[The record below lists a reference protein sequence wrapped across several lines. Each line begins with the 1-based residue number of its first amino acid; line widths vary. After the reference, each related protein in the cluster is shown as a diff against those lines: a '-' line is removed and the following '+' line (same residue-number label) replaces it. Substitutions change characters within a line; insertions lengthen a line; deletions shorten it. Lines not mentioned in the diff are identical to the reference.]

1 MRVLI
6 PAWHYRARVIVQRA
20 WGWSPVEELVLLH
33 LDASPGT
40 METVRA
46 RLGLRPQ
53 VVGATLARLMQFG
66 LVELRAS
73 PEPLLS
79 TSPIARQFLR
89 SGRPLPE
96 RTAEREVSVSLVYEP
111 VGRSMLRRRDV
122 DLQSPRDAGSS
133 DAVVQFERGEAE
145 ENEETMAA
153 RVGDFL
159 SGALRPGE
167 WLRGVRAV
175 SSRLSRQHLVIDLA
189 DVRAGLFP
197 KGASEQF
204 VAAFRTSAATGVPP
218 LPLPPEPK
226 AVPTVETRLAAD
238 DLIVGAVDH
247 LDRFEAI
254 VDRAKKDVF
263 VLSTFVAAQ
272 NDPLGRERR
281 DRLLDSLARA
291 VKRGVRCHL
300 FFGTSLD
307 KDLKHAAAM
316 EEVRLRLAAD
326 GSTRGF
332 LLVHRDPVRSH
343 AKFLV
348 ADDGEDGVTVVVG
361 SCNWLHSPFSAVEVS
376 VELKESAAA
385 ALGIDLLRAI
395 VVSLPDAKRSV
406 EILRIL
412 AADLR
417 RASQAAGSRP
427 GRSLGSALTRLTLVY
442 AADHE
447 RLLRRAAHEART
459 RFVCCTNRLGAGMV
473 PLVFRPAEVAGR
485 RLADVRVLYSR
496 RAKPV
501 SRGRVAAVRDGL
513 QGAVDVIGV
522 RDPQLHC
529 KFLLWDDD
537 HVVVSTLN
545 WGSQT
550 GSDSEP
556 LDEVGV
562 HLEAPGLATK
572 LLERV
577 EALIKTANG

>member
-1 MRVLI
+1 V
-6 PAWHYRARVIVQRA
+6 
-20 WGWSPVEELVLLH
+20 
-33 LDASPGT
+33 
-40 METVRA
+40 
-46 RLGLRPQ
+46 
-53 VVGATLARLMQFG
+53 ATD
-66 LVELRAS
+66 
-73 PEPLLS
+73 
-79 TSPIARQFLR
+79 TIARQFLR

-376 VELKESAAA
+376 VELKE
-385 ALGIDLLRAI
+385 
-395 VVSLPDAKRSV
+395 
-406 EILRIL
+406 
-412 AADLR
+412 
-417 RASQAAGSRP
+417 
-427 GRSLGSALTRLTLVY
+427 
-442 AADHE
+442 
-447 RLLRRAAHEART
+447 
-459 RFVCCTNRLGAGMV
+459 
-473 PLVFRPAEVAGR
+473 
-485 RLADVRVLYSR
+485 
-496 RAKPV
+496 
-501 SRGRVAAVRDGL
+501 
-513 QGAVDVIGV
+513 
-522 RDPQLHC
+522 
-529 KFLLWDDD
+529 
-537 HVVVSTLN
+537 
-545 WGSQT
+545 
-550 GSDSEP
+550 
-556 LDEVGV
+556 
-562 HLEAPGLATK
+562 
-572 LLERV
+572 
-577 EALIKTANG
+577 